1 MVNNKY
7 IFLGYGKNKYL
18 NILLFTYIYFS
29 LIFGYFELWIK
40 CNSNYN
46 NIITT

>member
-29 LIFGYFELWIK
+29 LIFGYFEFWIK
-40 CNSNYN
+40 YNTNYN

>member
-29 LIFGYFELWIK
+29 LIFGYFEL
-40 CNSNYN
+40 
-46 NIITT
+46 